1 MQAAVD
7 AFGSGAITG
16 ATATA
21 SGPVGT
27 IVYVLLGV
35 TLFVTI
41 ALIILYIVHRFGGGK
56 K

>member
-7 AFGSGAITG
+7 GFGSGAIAS

-27 IVYVLLGV
+27 IVYVLLGI
-35 TLFVTI
+35 TLFLVV
-41 ALIILYIVHRFGGGK
+41 AGIVVYAIKHFGGSAR
-56 K
+56 

>member
-1 MQAAVD
+1 MQTAVD
-7 AFGSGAITG
+7 GFGSGSIAA

-35 TLFVTI
+35 TLFLTI
-41 ALIILYIVHRFGGGK
+41 AGIIVYAIKHFGGK
-56 K
+56 TH